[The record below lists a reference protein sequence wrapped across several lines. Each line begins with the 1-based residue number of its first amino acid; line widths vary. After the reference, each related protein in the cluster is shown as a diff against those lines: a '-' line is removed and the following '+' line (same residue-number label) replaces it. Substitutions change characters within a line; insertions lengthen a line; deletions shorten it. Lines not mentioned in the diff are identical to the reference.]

1 MPESPQKP
9 PNRNNNLRNLGI
21 LSGVAIEMGVI
32 IFLAAKGGKWLDGYF
47 GMQSKTFT
55 IILTMLGVAISL
67 YLVIKQLKNLR

>member
-9 PNRNNNLRNLGI
+9 PNKNNNLRNLGI
-21 LSGVAIEMGVI
+21 LSGVAIEMGAI

-55 IILTMLGVAISL
+55 IILTMVGVAISL
-67 YLVIKQLKNLR
+67 YLVITQLKRIK